1 MNIGTTMSG
10 LTDELFQWTSDNVV
24 YIIAIPIILF
34 GLLRL
39 FNYWWRS
46 NKTLA
51 GILFRRWNPPIE
63 GVSTIDPHRSQKE
76 AAASNLA
83 NVRER
88 RYQKRLKSFLSR
100 QSDGELD
107 RKSTRLNSS
116 HLGISYA

>member
-100 QSDGELD
+100 QSDGELL
-107 RKSTRLNSS
+107 SLVIN
-116 HLGISYA
+116 